1 MTDHAALREVA
12 EAAVDAVAKMSAV
25 TSGPNAV
32 DVVKAWRHAL
42 DAYQKA
48 LRPPTV
54 IALLNVVE
62 AAKKRDDLRQQ
73 SLANGYGA
81 GGKSI
86 SVGELLAADK
96 AVHAALKACGQVE
109 DG

>member
-54 IALLNVVE
+54 IALLDVVKLVPRNLSCERMTEGFFAPAAEFE
-62 AAKKRDDLRQQ
+62 AAKCGTCQTCRL
-73 SLANGYGA
+73 N
-81 GGKSI
+81 
-86 SVGELLAADK
+86 
-96 AVHAALKACGQVE
+96 AALEACGQVE